1 MKVNQFLSL
10 LTLKKHANEIIDLSK
25 KCDIQKQEIIAQRQ
39 ENIQAAEKAKKSK
52 DIIESQL
59 KNIVEGGGI
68 GAEACELTV

>member
-1 MKVNQFLSL
+1 M
-10 LTLKKHANEIIDLSK
+10 IIT
-25 KCDIQKQEIIAQRQ
+25 QRQ

-68 GAEACELTV
+68 GVEACELNAKVYANLFSESDIIKDEKELSTSRRKVS